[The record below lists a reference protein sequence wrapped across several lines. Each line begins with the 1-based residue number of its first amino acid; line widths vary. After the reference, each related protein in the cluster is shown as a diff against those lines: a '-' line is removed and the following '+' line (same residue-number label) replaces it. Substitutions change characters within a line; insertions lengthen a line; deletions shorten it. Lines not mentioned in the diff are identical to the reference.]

1 MPINIIITVA
11 LLLLTAFIL
20 SRIFTL
26 PKNIWLLFISQP
38 LVMSASPIIVFIGG
52 ILSTKMASD
61 PSLATLPIT
70 LLILG
75 VAAGSI
81 PAALLAKAK
90 GRKFAVYAGLTC
102 SLTAAIIA
110 IFATKMSSFELF
122 SFASLLFGV
131 GGAFTQQLRFAAIES
146 SVNVDD
152 VPKILSIL
160 MLSGVFA
167 AFLGPEIAV
176 VGKEWLIS
184 PHGYAG
190 SFSLLMVLIICSM
203 FIMMAFKNPPIN
215 SDDAVGEARPLSV
228 IVKQPIFLIAICT
241 ATIGFTLMSYLMTAT
256 PISMHHMQGHSLQE
270 TKWVIQSHIAA
281 MYIPSLFTPWLVKKI
296 KLKGLM
302 LLGTLIYSVV
312 AFIAFSGHEVMH
324 YWWALIL
331 LGIGWNFLFL
341 TGTSLL
347 PQSYHASERHKV
359 QATNDFILFGF
370 QAVASL
376 LAGWVLFNAGWHWVV
391 ITSMPFILILFCV
404 IGFYHKHQQTLQA
417 NENSHDIGDEK

>member
-1 MPINIIITVA
+1 
-11 LLLLTAFIL
+11 
-20 SRIFTL
+20 
-26 PKNIWLLFISQP
+26 
-38 LVMSASPIIVFIGG
+38 MSASPIIVFIGG
-52 ILSTKMASD
+52 ILSSKMADD

-70 LLILG
+70 LMILG

-81 PAALLAKAK
+81 PAAMLAKTK
-90 GRKFAVYAGLTC
+90 GRKFAVYTGLIC
-102 SLTAAIIA
+102 SLTAVFIA
-110 IFATKMSSFELF
+110 MFSAKTASFELF
-122 SFASLLFGV
+122 SFASLLIGV

-146 SVNVDD
+146 SLNDDD

-167 AFLGPEIAV
+167 AFLGPEVAV
-176 VGKEWLIS
+176 AGKDWLTS

-190 SFSLLMVLIICSM
+190 SFLLLSAFIIAAMLIM
-203 FIMMAFKNPPIN
+203 LAFKNPPVN
-215 SDDAVGEARPLSV
+215 DDEITGKARNLKE
-228 IVKQPIFLIAICT
+228 IAKQPIFLIAICT
-241 ATIGFTLMSYLMTAT
+241 ATIGFALMSYLMTAT

-281 MYIPSLFTPWLVKKI
+281 MYIPSLFTPFLVKHL

-302 LLGTLIYSVV
+302 LIGTSIYAIV
-312 AFIAFSGHEVMH
+312 AFIALSGHEVMH

-370 QAVASL
+370 QAAASL

-391 ITSMPFILILFCV
+391 VTSIPFIVVLFT
-404 IGFYHKHQQTLQA
+404 IIAFYHKHQK
-417 NENSHDIGDEK
+417 S

>member
-1 MPINIIITVA
+1 MLTNILITIT
-11 LLLLTAFIL
+11 LLLITAFVL
-20 SRIFTL
+20 SRVFTL
-26 PKNIWLLFISQP
+26 PRNIWILFISQP

-52 ILSTKMASD
+52 ILSSKMAND

-70 LLILG
+70 LMILG

-81 PAALLAKAK
+81 PAAMLAKNK
-90 GRKFAVYAGLTC
+90 GRKFAVYTGLSC
-102 SLTAAIIA
+102 SLIA
-110 IFATKMSSFELF
+110 VIVALFSAKLALFELF
-122 SFASLLFGV
+122 CFASMLIGI

-146 SVNVDD
+146 SLNKED

-167 AFLGPEIAV
+167 AFLGPEVAV
-176 VGKEWLIS
+176 AGKDWLNS
-184 PHGYAG
+184 PYGYAG
-190 SFSLLMVLIICSM
+190 SFLFLAALILCAM
-203 FIMMAFKNPPIN
+203 IMMLAFKNPPVSANETI
-215 SDDAVGEARPLSV
+215 GEPRELKV
-228 IVKQPIFLIAICT
+228 IAKQPIFLIAVCT
-241 ATIGFTLMSYLMTAT
+241 ATIGYALMSYLMTAT
-256 PISMHHMQGHSLQE
+256 PISMHHIQGHSLQE

-281 MYIPSLFTPWLVKKI
+281 MYIPSLFTPWLVKYL

-302 LLGTLIYSVV
+302 VIGISIYAVV
-312 AFIAFSGHEVMH
+312 ALIALSGHEVMH

-347 PQSYHASERHKV
+347 PESYHASERHKV
-359 QATNDFILFGF
+359 QATNDFVLFGF

-391 ITSMPFILILFCV
+391 ITSLPFILVLFTV
-404 IGFYHKHQQTLQA
+404 VGFYHKHQKKLTL
-417 NENSHDIGDEK
+417 NMLKTN

>member
-1 MPINIIITVA
+1 MLTNILITIT
-11 LLLLTAFIL
+11 LLLITAFVL

-26 PKNIWLLFISQP
+26 PRNIWLLFISQP

-52 ILSTKMASD
+52 ILSSKMASD

-70 LLILG
+70 LMILG

-81 PAALLAKAK
+81 PAAMLAKNK
-90 GRKFAVYAGLTC
+90 GRKFAVYTGLSC
-102 SLTAAIIA
+102 SLIATIIA
-110 IFATKMSSFELF
+110 MFSAKLALFELF
-122 SFASLLFGV
+122 CFASMLIGV

-146 SVNVDD
+146 SLNKED

-167 AFLGPEIAV
+167 AFLGPEVAV
-176 VGKEWLIS
+176 VGKDWLNS

-190 SFSLLMVLIICSM
+190 SFLLLTALIICSM
-203 FIMMAFKNPPIN
+203 LMMLAFKNPPVN
-215 SDDAVGEARPLSV
+215 ESETVGEPRDLKTIA
-228 IVKQPIFLIAICT
+228 KQPIFLIAICT
-241 ATIGFTLMSYLMTAT
+241 ATIGFALMSYLMTAT

-281 MYIPSLFTPWLVKKI
+281 MYIPSLFTPWLVKYL

-302 LLGTLIYSVV
+302 LIGTLIYAVV
-312 AFIAFSGHEVMH
+312 ALIAFSGHEVMH

-347 PQSYHASERHKV
+347 PKSYHASERHKV
-359 QATNDFILFGF
+359 QATNDFVLFGF
-370 QAVASL
+370 QAIASL

-391 ITSMPFILILFCV
+391 ITSLPFILLLFTV
-404 IGFYHKHQQTLQA
+404 VGFYHKHQKKLIVNMLKT
-417 NENSHDIGDEK
+417 N

>member
-1 MPINIIITVA
+1 MLTNILITIA
-11 LLLLTAFIL
+11 LLLITAFIL
-20 SRIFTL
+20 SRVFTL
-26 PKNIWLLFISQP
+26 PRNIWLLFISQP

-52 ILSTKMASD
+52 ILSSEMAND

-70 LLILG
+70 LMILG

-81 PAALLAKAK
+81 PAAMLAKNK
-90 GRKFAVYAGLTC
+90 GRKFAVYTGLSC
-102 SLTAAIIA
+102 SLIAVIIA
-110 IFATKMSSFELF
+110 LFSAKLALFELF
-122 SFASLLFGV
+122 CFASMLIGI

-146 SVNVDD
+146 SLNKED

-167 AFLGPEIAV
+167 AFLGPEVAV
-176 VGKEWLIS
+176 VGKDWLNS
-184 PHGYAG
+184 PYGYAG
-190 SFSLLMVLIICSM
+190 SFLLLAALILCAM
-203 FIMMAFKNPPIN
+203 LMMLAFKNPPVTSN
-215 SDDAVGEARPLSV
+215 ETVGEPRALNV
-228 IVKQPIFLIAICT
+228 IIKQPIFLIAVCT
-241 ATIGFTLMSYLMTAT
+241 ATIGFALMSYLMTAT

-281 MYIPSLFTPWLVKKI
+281 MYIPSLFTPWLVKYL

-302 LLGTLIYSVV
+302 LIGTVIYAIVALI
-312 AFIAFSGHEVMH
+312 ALSGHEVMH

-347 PQSYHASERHKV
+347 PESYHASERHDV

-370 QAVASL
+370 QAAGSL

-391 ITSMPFILILFCV
+391 LTSLPFILILFTV
-404 IGFYHKHQQTLQA
+404 VAFYHRHQKKLIVNHAT
-417 NENSHDIGDEK
+417 NN